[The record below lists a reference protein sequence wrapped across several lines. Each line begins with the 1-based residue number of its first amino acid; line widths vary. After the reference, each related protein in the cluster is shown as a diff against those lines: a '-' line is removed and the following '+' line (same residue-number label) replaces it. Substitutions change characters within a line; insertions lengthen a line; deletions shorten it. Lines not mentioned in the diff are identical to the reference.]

1 MQPDATTPQDHD
13 PHAADHANDP
23 TASTGSAGQAPHAGA
38 DPGQATAAEEP
49 QQLIAGLKAE
59 LEQLRSDMLRER
71 ADLENQRKRL
81 ARDVEMA
88 RKFANERLLTD
99 LLPLFDSMEAGLA
112 AAAEGDPLREGMVLT
127 LRQLHKIAEGNDL
140 VEVAPARG
148 DSFDPE
154 RHQAMSMVEA
164 ADIAPGAVAQ
174 TFQKGYVLN
183 ERLLRPALVMVAR
196 QD

>member
-13 PHAADHANDP
+13 PHATHAVD
-23 TASTGSAGQAPHAGA
+23 STSSAGSADQAPHAGA
-38 DPGQATAAEEP
+38 EQGQAPAAEDP
-49 QQLIAGLKAE
+49 QHLIAGLKAE

-88 RKFANERLLTD
+88 RKFANERLLSD
-99 LLPLFDSMEAGLA
+99 LLPLFDSIEAGLA

-127 LRQLHKIAEGNDL
+127 LRQLHKIAEANGL